1 MFAAKE
7 DKCIAVHLGPMEEV
21 GEKGV
26 GIPEM
31 IHQVEREGQKSDTTA
46 TYKIN

>member
-1 MFAAKE
+1 MFSGKE
-7 DKCIAVHLGPMEEV
+7 EMWVTVHLGLMEKFR
-21 GEKGV
+21 GKGV